1 MEKKQLVEIGQRLR
15 KRRNELGL
23 TRERMSELADIGAG
37 YYGQLEVGTSQMSV
51 DTLLKLS
58 GAMHLPMEYI
68 LLGEGWEPGDPSAV
82 IDLLKQCTPR
92 ELKLA
97 EEALKLFLMKQDDTE
112 S

>member
-15 KRRNELGL
+15 QRRNELGL

-68 LLGEGWEPGDPSAV
+68 LLGQGWEPSDPDAV
-82 IDLLKQCTPR
+82 IDLLKRCTPR

-97 EEALKLFLMKQDDTE
+97 EEALKLFLMKWDDTE

>member
-1 MEKKQLVEIGQRLR
+1 MEKKQLIEIGQRLR
-15 KRRNELGL
+15 QRRNELGL
-23 TRERMSELADIGAG
+23 TREKMSELADIGAG

-68 LLGEGWEPGDPSAV
+68 LLGQGWEPGDSDAV
-82 IDLLKQCTPR
+82 IDLLKRCTPR

-112 S
+112 